1 MKILD
6 LLQKTMIMGTG
17 GGDEVNP
24 LLEFKTRFF
33 NNSTKQQNVFFTG
46 DGDTGT
52 GSFFDWNNG
61 TEMRTLKFNIIII
74 YNILY
79 IIIILN

>member
-24 LLEFKTRFF
+24 LLEFKTRFL
-33 NNSTKQQNVFFTG
+33 TIQQNNKTCFSPG
-46 DGDTGT
+46 TGT
-52 GSFFDWNNG
+52 RGQEAFLIG
-61 TEMRTLKFNIIII
+61 TMELK
-74 YNILY
+74 
-79 IIIILN
+79 

>member
-1 MKILD
+1 
-6 LLQKTMIMGTG
+6 MGTG

-24 LLEFKTRFF
+24 LLEFKTRLF

-52 GSFFDWNNG
+52 GSFLNG
-61 TEMRTLKFNIIII
+61 TMELK
-74 YNILY
+74 
-79 IIIILN
+79 